1 VRFHVNGIPIDAE
14 PKPGQSART
23 LLRETGHVEVKKGCD
38 AGDCG
43 ACSVLL
49 DGAPTHS
56 CIIPAMRL
64 DGRAI
69 TTAAGLAP
77 GDELHPVQ
85 EALATGFGFQCGFCS
100 PGMSVTASTLNAAD
114 LDDLDRRMKGNLCRC
129 TGYRPIREAIRASV
143 MGPVRETGAGC
154 QPGASAGAAADGG
167 AAAGG
172 GGAAAGGGSAA
183 AGGGGAAAGGGGAAV
198 GGASETDG
206 SAGSGCLTTAQTGAP
221 PAPGAHSC
229 PSDPADGPRT
239 GGVGTRPAG
248 PEDLGAAG
256 GGGGGELD
264 ATELSATPRTS
275 PADLRDP
282 SPPAPEHPVLQK
294 SCTSEQ
300 HATGRIGASAIPE
313 AARRIVQGREPFT
326 FDEPV
331 PGGPPLVLRV
341 VVSPH
346 AHARVRAID
355 TAAALAVPGVVAVFT
370 HRDVPDLRYS
380 TGRHEHR
387 TDDPDDTRM
396 LDDVVRHVGQRVVA
410 VVGETAEAAD
420 AGCRAVVVE
429 YDVLPAVFD
438 PEEAR
443 RPGAP
448 LLHPD
453 RTPAERVMA
462 AGRNVVAGFHTG
474 HGGDID
480 AALTA
485 SHTTVS
491 GEWRSSRVTHAALET
506 HGAVGWLDDDGRLV
520 IRSSTQVPFL
530 ARDELAHIFGLDR
543 DRVRVFAARVGGGF
557 GGKQELFTEDLT
569 ALAVLKLGRPVAF
582 EFSRT
587 DQFVRASLRH
597 PMRVRVTLGSD
608 AEGALTAMKLD
619 VVSDTGAYGNHAI
632 GVLFHSCAESTTLYR
647 VPVKWIDAEAV
658 YTNNPPSGAFRGYGL
673 GQVVFAVESALDA
686 LAVELGIDPF
696 DLRRINAVRE
706 GDPLHPDD
714 DEKYEEDLIWGSYGL
729 DQCLDLAQDALRRGN
744 GVEAPAGW
752 AVGEGMAASMIATM
766 APRGHIAHTT
776 ATLRPDGTYLL
787 RVGTAEF
794 GNGTSTVHRQIAATV
809 LDAPLD
815 RLELWAADTDAVRH
829 DTGAFASAGTVVAGK
844 ALFGACTALRRRMV
858 EIAVELTGGDAAPAA
873 SSTGGGGGTGVAAA
887 GGDTVAA
894 GAGGDLVA
902 AAGAGGDMVAA
913 AAHDDAGAAAS
924 GAGGLG
930 AELVA
935 SGVRVGVEIVTWE
948 RIVAA
953 APADYRSA
961 DGLTADGAEFGDFR
975 SLAFNVH
982 AARVAVDP
990 ETGTVKVLQSI
1001 QSADAGVVINPAQCR
1016 GQVEGGAAQGLG
1028 GALYEEVYVEDGVV
1042 QNPVFRTY
1050 RVPQFADVPDTE
1062 VYFAE
1067 TDDTLGP
1074 FGAKSMSESPY
1085 NPVGA
1090 AIGNAVSRALGR
1102 RGYELPFSR
1111 DRVWRLAGGE

>member
-1 VRFHVNGIPIDAE
+1 MRFEVNGSAVDAD
-14 PKPGQSART
+14 PRPGQCART

-43 ACSVLL
+43 ACSVLI
-49 DGAPTHS
+49 DGEPTHS
-56 CIIPAMRL
+56 CIVPAMRL
-64 DGRAI
+64 EGRAI

-85 EALATGFGFQCGFCS
+85 EALASGFGFQCGFCT
-100 PGMSVTASTLNAAD
+100 PGMSVTASTLCESD

-129 TGYRPIREAIRASV
+129 TGYRPIREAIRESV
-143 MGPVRETGAGC
+143 LGPVRETGPATAPNGH
-154 QPGASAGAAADGG
+154 PALALAR
-167 AAAGG
+167 
-172 GGAAAGGGSAA
+172 
-183 AGGGGAAAGGGGAAV
+183 
-198 GGASETDG
+198 DG
-206 SAGSGCLTTAQTGAP
+206 SIADAG
-221 PAPGAHSC
+221 
-229 PSDPADGPRT
+229 R
-239 GGVGTRPAG
+239 VGT
-248 PEDLGAAG
+248 
-256 GGGGGELD
+256 
-264 ATELSATPRTS
+264 S
-275 PADLRDP
+275 
-282 SPPAPEHPVLQK
+282 VV
-294 SCTSEQ
+294 
-300 HATGRIGASAIPE
+300 PE
-313 AARRIVQGREPFT
+313 AARRIVQGTEPFT

-341 VVSPH
+341 VTSPH
-346 AHARVRAID
+346 AHARITSID
-355 TAAALAVPGVVAVFT
+355 TTAALALPGVVAVFT
-370 HRDVPDLRYS
+370 HLDVPETLYS

-396 LDDVVRHVGQRVVA
+396 LDDVVRHVGQRVAA
-410 VVGETAEAAD
+410 VVAETAEAAD
-420 AGCRAVVVE
+420 AGCRAVRVE
-429 YDVLPAVFD
+429 YAVLPAVFD
-438 PEEAR
+438 PEDAR

-453 RTPAERVMA
+453 RTPEERVME

-480 AALTA
+480 EALAA
-485 SHTTVS
+485 SHATVT

-506 HGAVGWLDDDGRLV
+506 HGSVGWLDDEGRLV

-530 ARDELAHIFGLDR
+530 ARNELAHVFGLER
-543 DRVRVFAARVGGGF
+543 DRIRVFANRVGGGF

-569 ALAVLKLGRPVAF
+569 ALAVLKLGRPVAY

-597 PMRVRVTLGSD
+597 PMRVRVSLGAD
-608 AEGALTAMKLD
+608 AAGTLTAMKID
-619 VVSDTGAYGNHAI
+619 VLSDTGAYGNHAI

-647 VPVKWIDAEAV
+647 VPTKWIDAEAV

-673 GQVVFAVESALDA
+673 GQVVFAVESAMDA
-686 LAVELGIDPF
+686 LAEKLGMDPF
-696 DLRRINAVRE
+696 DLRRINAVTE
-706 GDPLHPDD
+706 GDPLHPDED
-714 DEKYEEDLIWGSYGL
+714 KYEEDLIWGSYGL

-752 AVGEGMAASMIATM
+752 AVGEGMAAAMIATM

-809 LDAPLD
+809 LDASPE

-829 DTGAFASAGTVVAGK
+829 DTGAFASAGTTVAGK
-844 ALFGACTALRRRMV
+844 ALHGACTVLRRRMID
-858 EIAVELTGGDAAPAA
+858 IAVELAGGDAD
-873 SSTGGGGGTGVAAA
+873 S
-887 GGDTVAA
+887 
-894 GAGGDLVA
+894 
-902 AAGAGGDMVAA
+902 
-913 AAHDDAGAAAS
+913 
-924 GAGGLG
+924 
-930 AELVA
+930 AEIVA
-935 SGVRVGVEIVTWE
+935 SGILAGDELVPWD

-953 APADYRSA
+953 APETMLDEH
-961 DGLTADGAEFGDFR
+961 GLTADGAEFGDFR

-1001 QSADAGVVINPAQCR
+1001 QTADAGVVINPAQCR
-1016 GQVEGGAAQGLG
+1016 GQIEGGAAQALG
-1028 GALYEEVYVEDGVV
+1028 GALYEEVMLEDGVV
-1042 QNPVFRTY
+1042 QNAVFRTY

-1067 TDDTLGP
+1067 TDDALGP

>member
-1 VRFHVNGIPIDAE
+1 MRFEVNGATVEADPR
-14 PKPGQSART
+14 PGQSART

-49 DGAPTHS
+49 DGAPTNS
-56 CIIPAMRL
+56 CIVPAVRL
-64 DGRAI
+64 EGRSI

-85 EALATGFGFQCGFCS
+85 EALAAGFGFQCGFCT
-100 PGMSVTASTLNAAD
+100 PGMSVTASTLTPDD
-114 LDDLDRRMKGNLCRC
+114 LPDLDRRMKGNLCRC

-143 MGPVRETGAGC
+143 LGPVRETGGVAETRAPRSTCTTPAVPSPTVPGSLAQPHAQDSCAPATGAGSRAGH
-154 QPGASAGAAADGG
+154 GATSPRDAHAEAGVDA
-167 AAAGG
+167 AAAG
-172 GGAAAGGGSAA
+172 
-183 AGGGGAAAGGGGAAV
+183 
-198 GGASETDG
+198 
-206 SAGSGCLTTAQTGAP
+206 
-221 PAPGAHSC
+221 
-229 PSDPADGPRT
+229 
-239 GGVGTRPAG
+239 
-248 PEDLGAAG
+248 
-256 GGGGGELD
+256 
-264 ATELSATPRTS
+264 
-275 PADLRDP
+275 
-282 SPPAPEHPVLQK
+282 
-294 SCTSEQ
+294 
-300 HATGRIGASAIPE
+300 RIGTSVVPE

-331 PGGPPLVLRV
+331 PGGPPLILRV
-341 VVSPH
+341 VTSPH
-346 AHARVRAID
+346 AHARVRSID

-370 HRDVPDLRYS
+370 HADVPDVRYS

-410 VVGETAEAAD
+410 VVAETAEAAD
-420 AGCRAVVVE
+420 AGCRAVRID

-438 PEEAR
+438 PDEAR
-443 RPGAP
+443 SPGAP

-462 AGRNVVAGFHTG
+462 AERNVVAGFHTG

-480 AALTA
+480 AALAA
-485 SHTTVS
+485 SHTTVT
-491 GEWRSSRVTHAALET
+491 GEWSSSRVTHAALET
-506 HGAVGWLDDDGRLV
+506 HGSVGWLDDEGRLV
-520 IRSSTQVPFL
+520 VRSSTQVPFL
-530 ARDELAHIFGLDR
+530 ARNELAHIFDLEPH
-543 DRVRVFAARVGGGF
+543 RVRVYATRVGGGF

-569 ALAVLKLGRPVAF
+569 ALAVLRLGRPVAY

-597 PMRVRVTLGSD
+597 PMRVRVSLGAD
-608 AEGALTAMKLD
+608 AGGTLTAMKLD
-619 VVSDTGAYGNHAI
+619 VLSDTGAYGNHAI
-632 GVLFHSCAESTTLYR
+632 GVLFHSCSESTTLYR

-686 LAVELGIDPF
+686 LAERLDIDPF
-696 DLRRINAVRE
+696 DLRRINAVKE
-706 GDPLHPDD
+706 GDRLHPDD

-752 AVGEGMAASMIATM
+752 VVGEGMAAAMIATM

-809 LDAPLD
+809 LDAAPE

-844 ALFGACTALRRRMV
+844 ALHGACTALRRRM
-858 EIAVELTGGDAAPAA
+858 IALATELAGGESAAAEAIDDVELT
-873 SSTGGGGGTGVAAA
+873 
-887 GGDTVAA
+887 
-894 GAGGDLVA
+894 
-902 AAGAGGDMVAA
+902 
-913 AAHDDAGAAAS
+913 
-924 GAGGLG
+924 
-930 AELVA
+930 A
-935 SGVRVGVEIVTWE
+935 SGVRVANEVVTWE
-948 RIVAA
+948 RIIAA
-953 APADYRSA
+953 APADHVDA
-961 DGLTADGAEFGDFR
+961 EGLTADGAEFGDLR

-982 AARVAVDP
+982 AVRVAVDP
-990 ETGTVKVLQSI
+990 ETGTVAVLQSI
-1001 QSADAGVVINPAQCR
+1001 QTADAGVVINPAQCR
-1016 GQVEGGAAQGLG
+1016 GQIEGGAAQALG
-1028 GALYEEVYVEDGVV
+1028 GALYEEVLLEDGVV

-1062 VYFAE
+1062 VYFAQ
-1067 TDDTLGP
+1067 TDDSLGP

-1090 AIGNAVSRALGR
+1090 AVGNAVSRALGR

-1111 DRVWRLAGGE
+1111 DRVWRLAGGA

>member
-1 VRFHVNGIPIDAE
+1 MKFHVNGSPVEVE
-14 PKPGQSART
+14 PRAGQCART

-49 DGAPTHS
+49 DGTPTHS
-56 CIIPAMRL
+56 CIVPAVRL
-64 DGRAI
+64 EGRAV

-77 GDELHPVQ
+77 GDDLHPVQ
-85 EALATGFGFQCGFCS
+85 EALASGFGFQCGFCS
-100 PGMSVTASTLNAAD
+100 PGMSVTASTLTADD

-143 MGPVRETGAGC
+143 LGPVRETGSGADAGGADTDTAACGAGC
-154 QPGASAGAAADGG
+154 GGHHRTPGDAGPALIAR
-167 AAAGG
+167 
-172 GGAAAGGGSAA
+172 
-183 AGGGGAAAGGGGAAV
+183 
-198 GGASETDG
+198 T
-206 SAGSGCLTTAQTGAP
+206 P
-221 PAPGAHSC
+221 PAERFDR
-229 PSDPADGPRT
+229 PSSAPAGTDLQESSAPAASPT
-239 GGVGTRPAG
+239 AGVGT
-248 PEDLGAAG
+248 
-256 GGGGGELD
+256 
-264 ATELSATPRTS
+264 S
-275 PADLRDP
+275 
-282 SPPAPEHPVLQK
+282 V
-294 SCTSEQ
+294 
-300 HATGRIGASAIPE
+300 IPE

-326 FDEPV
+326 LDEPV
-331 PGGPPLVLRV
+331 PGGPALVLRV
-341 VVSPH
+341 VTSPH

-355 TAAALAVPGVVAVFT
+355 TSEALAVPGVVAVFT
-370 HRDVPDLRYS
+370 HADVPDVRYS

-410 VVGETAEAAD
+410 VVAETAEAAD
-420 AGCRAVVVE
+420 AGCRAVRID

-438 PEEAR
+438 PEQAR

-453 RTPAERVMA
+453 RTPADRVMD

-480 AALTA
+480 AALAT
-485 SHTTVS
+485 SHATVT

-506 HGAVGWLDDDGRLV
+506 HAAVGWLDDDGRLV

-530 ARDELAHIFGLDR
+530 ARNELAHVFGLER
-543 DRVRVFAARVGGGF
+543 DRVRVYATRVGGGF

-569 ALAVLKLGRPVAF
+569 ALAVLKLGRPVAY

-597 PMRVRVTLGSD
+597 PMRVRATLGAD
-608 AEGALTAMKLD
+608 AAGRLTAMKID
-619 VVSDTGAYGNHAI
+619 VLSDTGAYGNHAI

-647 VPVKWIDAEAV
+647 VPAKWIDAEAV

-673 GQVVFAVESALDA
+673 GQVVFAVESAMDA
-686 LAVELGIDPF
+686 LAQELDIDPF

-714 DEKYEEDLIWGSYGL
+714 GETHEEDLIWGSYGL
-729 DQCLDLAQDALRRGN
+729 DQCLDLAQDALRRRN
-744 GVEAPAGW
+744 GVEAPEGW
-752 AVGEGMAASMIATM
+752 LVGEGMATAMIATM

-776 ATLRPDGTYLL
+776 ATLRGDGTYLL

-809 LDAPLD
+809 LDAAPE

-858 EIAVELTGGDAAPAA
+858 DIARELATGDAAELAVAPSAVGSRTPIGRPAA
-873 SSTGGGGGTGVAAA
+873 AY
-887 GGDTVAA
+887 GDEAPLA
-894 GAGGDLVA
+894 DS
-902 AAGAGGDMVAA
+902 
-913 AAHDDAGAAAS
+913 AS
-924 GAGGLG
+924 GRDDM
-930 AELVA
+930 EFTA
-935 SGVRVGVEIVTWE
+935 SGIRVGREVVSWG

-953 APADYRSA
+953 GGGDE
-961 DGLTADGAEFGDFR
+961 LTADGAEFGDLR

-982 AARVAVDP
+982 AVRVAVDP

-1016 GQVEGGAAQGLG
+1016 GQIEGGAAQALG
-1028 GALYEEVYVEDGVV
+1028 GALYEEVLLEDGVV

-1067 TDDTLGP
+1067 TDDSLGP

-1111 DRVWRLAGGE
+1111 DRVWRLAGGAD

>member
-1 VRFHVNGIPIDAE
+1 MKFEVNGSAVEADPR
-14 PKPGQSART
+14 PGQCART

-43 ACSVLL
+43 ACSVLI
-49 DGAPTHS
+49 DGEPTHS
-56 CIIPAMRL
+56 CIVPAMRL
-64 DGRAI
+64 EGRSI

-85 EALATGFGFQCGFCS
+85 EALASGFGFQCGFCT
-100 PGMSVTASTLNAAD
+100 PGMSVTASTLCASD

-143 MGPVRETGAGC
+143 LGPVRETGTG
-154 QPGASAGAAADGG
+154 DG
-167 AAAGG
+167 
-172 GGAAAGGGSAA
+172 
-183 AGGGGAAAGGGGAAV
+183 
-198 GGASETDG
+198 
-206 SAGSGCLTTAQTGAP
+206 
-221 PAPGAHSC
+221 
-229 PSDPADGPRT
+229 R
-239 GGVGTRPAG
+239 VGT
-248 PEDLGAAG
+248 
-256 GGGGGELD
+256 
-264 ATELSATPRTS
+264 S
-275 PADLRDP
+275 
-282 SPPAPEHPVLQK
+282 VV
-294 SCTSEQ
+294 
-300 HATGRIGASAIPE
+300 PE

-331 PGGPPLVLRV
+331 PGGPALVLRV
-341 VVSPH
+341 VTSPH
-346 AHARVRAID
+346 AHARIASID
-355 TAAALAVPGVVAVFT
+355 TSAALALPGVVAIFT
-370 HRDVPDLRYS
+370 HADVPDVRYS

-396 LDDVVRHVGQRVVA
+396 LDDVVRHVGQRVAA
-410 VVGETAEAAD
+410 VVAETAEAAD
-420 AGCRAVVVE
+420 AGCRAVRVE

-438 PEEAR
+438 PDEAR

-453 RTPAERVMA
+453 RTPEERVME

-480 AALTA
+480 TALAA
-485 SHTTVS
+485 SHVTVT

-506 HGAVGWLDDDGRLV
+506 HGSVGWLDEDGRLV

-530 ARDELAHIFGLDR
+530 ARNELAHVFGLER
-543 DRVRVFAARVGGGF
+543 DRIRVFANRVGGGF

-569 ALAVLKLGRPVAF
+569 ALAVLKLGRPVAY

-597 PMRVRVTLGSD
+597 PMRVRTTLGAD
-608 AEGALTAMKLD
+608 ADGRLTAMKLD
-619 VVSDTGAYGNHAI
+619 VLSDTGAYGNHAI

-673 GQVVFAVESALDA
+673 GQVVFAVESAMDA
-686 LAVELGIDPF
+686 LSEELGIDPF

-706 GDPLHPDD
+706 GDPLHPDED
-714 DEKYEEDLIWGSYGL
+714 KYEEDLIWGSYGL

-744 GVEAPAGW
+744 GVDAPDGW
-752 AVGEGMAASMIATM
+752 AVGEGMAAAMIATM

-776 ATLRPDGTYLL
+776 ATLRRDGTYLL

-809 LDAPLD
+809 LDADPE

-829 DTGAFASAGTVVAGK
+829 DTGAFASAGTTVAGK
-844 ALFGACTALRRRMV
+844 ALHAACTVLRRRMID
-858 EIAVELTGGDAAPAA
+858 IAVSLTGAEATDAEVVASGVSVAGELVPWERIVDAAPA
-873 SSTGGGGGTGVAAA
+873 T
-887 GGDTVAA
+887 
-894 GAGGDLVA
+894 
-902 AAGAGGDMVAA
+902 MR
-913 AAHDDAGAAAS
+913 DDH
-924 GAGGLG
+924 
-930 AELVA
+930 
-935 SGVRVGVEIVTWE
+935 
-948 RIVAA
+948 
-953 APADYRSA
+953 
-961 DGLTADGAEFGDFR
+961 GLTADGAEFGDLR

-982 AARVAVDP
+982 AVRVAVDP

-1001 QSADAGVVINPAQCR
+1001 QTADAGVVINPAQCR
-1016 GQVEGGAAQGLG
+1016 GQIEGGAAQALG
-1028 GALYEEVYVEDGVV
+1028 GALYEEVMLEDGVV

>member
-1 VRFHVNGIPIDAE
+1 MKFEVNGVLVEAE
-14 PKPGQSART
+14 PRAGQCART
-23 LLRETGHVEVKKGCD
+23 LLRESGHVEVKKGCD

-49 DGAPTHS
+49 DGEPTHS
-56 CIIPAMRL
+56 CIVPAMRL
-64 DGRAI
+64 EGRAI

-85 EALATGFGFQCGFCS
+85 EAIAGGFGFQCGFCS
-100 PGMSVTASTLNAAD
+100 PGMSVTASTLTAD
-114 LDDLDRRMKGNLCRC
+114 DLPDLDRRMKGNLCRC

-143 MGPVRETGAGC
+143 LGPVRETGAC
-154 QPGASAGAAADGG
+154 AAPSPGETREVRADSLPSRPCGATHHG
-167 AAAGG
+167 
-172 GGAAAGGGSAA
+172 
-183 AGGGGAAAGGGGAAV
+183 
-198 GGASETDG
+198 TDRREE
-206 SAGSGCLTTAQTGAP
+206 SG
-221 PAPGAHSC
+221 
-229 PSDPADGPRT
+229 R
-239 GGVGTRPAG
+239 VGT
-248 PEDLGAAG
+248 
-256 GGGGGELD
+256 
-264 ATELSATPRTS
+264 S
-275 PADLRDP
+275 
-282 SPPAPEHPVLQK
+282 VV
-294 SCTSEQ
+294 
-300 HATGRIGASAIPE
+300 PE

-341 VVSPH
+341 VTSPH
-346 AHARVRAID
+346 AHARIVSID
-355 TAAALAVPGVVAVFT
+355 TTAALAIPGVVAVFT
-370 HRDVPDLRYS
+370 HEDVPDIRYS
-380 TGRHEHR
+380 SGRHEHR

-420 AGCRAVVVE
+420 AGCRAIRIE

-438 PEEAR
+438 PEDAR

-453 RTPAERVMA
+453 RTPDERVMDA
-462 AGRNVVAGFHTG
+462 ARNVVAGFHEG
-474 HGGDID
+474 FGGDVD
-480 AALTA
+480 AALAA
-485 SHTTVS
+485 SHTTVT
-491 GEWRSSRVTHAALET
+491 GEWRSARVTHAALET

-530 ARDELAHIFGLDR
+530 ARNELAHIFALEPDR
-543 DRVRVFAARVGGGF
+543 IRVYATRVGGGF
-557 GGKQELFTEDLT
+557 GGKQEIFTEDLT
-569 ALAVLKLGRPVAF
+569 ALAVLKLGRPVAY

-608 AEGALTAMKLD
+608 AVGTLTAMKLD
-619 VVSDTGAYGNHAI
+619 VLSDTGAYGNHAI

-673 GQVVFAVESALDA
+673 GQVVFAVESAMDA
-686 LAVELGIDPF
+686 LAEELDIDPF

-706 GDPLHPDD
+706 GDPLHPDT

-729 DQCLDLAQDALRRGN
+729 DQCLDLTQDALRRGN
-744 GVEAPAGW
+744 GVDAPAGW
-752 AVGEGMAASMIATM
+752 LVGEGMAAAMIATM

-809 LDAPLD
+809 LDAAPQ

-829 DTGAFASAGTVVAGK
+829 DTGAFASAGTTVAGK
-844 ALFGACTALRRRMV
+844 ALHAACTVLRRRMV
-858 EIAVELTGGDAAPAA
+858 AIAEELAGTDA
-873 SSTGGGGGTGVAAA
+873 TT
-887 GGDTVAA
+887 
-894 GAGGDLVA
+894 GAGE
-902 AAGAGGDMVAA
+902 GA
-913 AAHDDAGAAAS
+913 
-924 GAGGLG
+924 

-935 SGVRVGVEIVTWE
+935 SGVRVGGTVVSWE
-948 RIVAA
+948 RIIAA
-953 APADYRSA
+953 APADFRDD
-961 DGLTADGAEFGDFR
+961 DGLTADGAEFGDLR

-1016 GQVEGGAAQGLG
+1016 GQIEGGAAQALG
-1028 GALYEEVYVEDGVV
+1028 GALYEEVMLENGVV

-1111 DRVWRLAGGE
+1111 DRVWRLAAGPDLAGTR

>member
-1 VRFHVNGIPIDAE
+1 MKFEVNGSAVEADPR
-14 PKPGQSART
+14 PGQCART

-43 ACSVLL
+43 ACSVLI
-49 DGAPTHS
+49 DGEPTHS
-56 CIIPAMRL
+56 CIVPAMRL
-64 DGRAI
+64 EGRSI

-85 EALATGFGFQCGFCS
+85 EALASGFGFQCGFCT
-100 PGMSVTASTLNAAD
+100 PGMSVTASTLCASD

-143 MGPVRETGAGC
+143 LGPVRETGTG
-154 QPGASAGAAADGG
+154 DG
-167 AAAGG
+167 
-172 GGAAAGGGSAA
+172 
-183 AGGGGAAAGGGGAAV
+183 
-198 GGASETDG
+198 
-206 SAGSGCLTTAQTGAP
+206 
-221 PAPGAHSC
+221 
-229 PSDPADGPRT
+229 R
-239 GGVGTRPAG
+239 VGT
-248 PEDLGAAG
+248 
-256 GGGGGELD
+256 
-264 ATELSATPRTS
+264 S
-275 PADLRDP
+275 
-282 SPPAPEHPVLQK
+282 VV
-294 SCTSEQ
+294 
-300 HATGRIGASAIPE
+300 PE
-313 AARRIVQGREPFT
+313 AAQRIVQGREPFT

-331 PGGPPLVLRV
+331 PGGPALVLRV
-341 VVSPH
+341 VTSPH
-346 AHARVRAID
+346 AHARITSID
-355 TAAALAVPGVVAVFT
+355 TSAALALPGVVAVFT
-370 HRDVPDLRYS
+370 HADVPDVRYS

-396 LDDVVRHVGQRVVA
+396 LDDVVRHVGQRVAA
-410 VVGETAEAAD
+410 VVAETAEAAD
-420 AGCRAVVVE
+420 AGCRAVRVE

-438 PEEAR
+438 PDEAR

-453 RTPAERVMA
+453 RTPDERVME

-480 AALTA
+480 AALAA
-485 SHTTVS
+485 SHVTVT

-506 HGAVGWLDDDGRLV
+506 HGSVGWLDEDGRLV

-530 ARDELAHIFGLDR
+530 ARNELAHVFGLER
-543 DRVRVFAARVGGGF
+543 DRIRVFANRVGGGF

-569 ALAVLKLGRPVAF
+569 ALAVLKLGRPVAY

-597 PMRVRVTLGSD
+597 PMRVRTTLGAD
-608 AEGALTAMKLD
+608 ADGRLTAMKLD
-619 VVSDTGAYGNHAI
+619 VLSDTGAYGNHAI

-673 GQVVFAVESALDA
+673 GQVVFAVESAMDA
-686 LAVELGIDPF
+686 LSEELGIDPF

-706 GDPLHPDD
+706 GDPLQPDD
-714 DEKYEEDLIWGSYGL
+714 DKYEEDLIWGSYGL

-744 GVEAPAGW
+744 GVDAPDGW
-752 AVGEGMAASMIATM
+752 AVGEGMAAAMIATM

-776 ATLRPDGTYLL
+776 ATLRRDGTYLL

-809 LDAPLD
+809 LDADPE

-829 DTGAFASAGTVVAGK
+829 DTGAFASAGTTVAGK
-844 ALFGACTALRRRMV
+844 ALHAACTVLRRRMID
-858 EIAVELTGGDAAPAA
+858 IAVSLTGAEATDAEVVASGVSVAGELVPWERIVDAAPA
-873 SSTGGGGGTGVAAA
+873 T
-887 GGDTVAA
+887 
-894 GAGGDLVA
+894 
-902 AAGAGGDMVAA
+902 MR
-913 AAHDDAGAAAS
+913 DDH
-924 GAGGLG
+924 
-930 AELVA
+930 
-935 SGVRVGVEIVTWE
+935 
-948 RIVAA
+948 
-953 APADYRSA
+953 
-961 DGLTADGAEFGDFR
+961 GLTADGAEFGDLR

-982 AARVAVDP
+982 AVRVAVDP

-1001 QSADAGVVINPAQCR
+1001 QTADAGVVINPAQCR
-1016 GQVEGGAAQGLG
+1016 GQIEGGAAQALG
-1028 GALYEEVYVEDGVV
+1028 GALYEEVMLEDGVV

>member
-1 VRFHVNGIPIDAE
+1 MRFEVNGAPVEVD
-14 PKPGQSART
+14 PRPGQSART
-23 LLRETGHVEVKKGCD
+23 LLREAGHVEVKKGCD

-49 DGAPTHS
+49 DGTPTHS

-64 DGRAI
+64 EGRAI

-85 EALATGFGFQCGFCS
+85 EALAAGFGFQCGFCT
-100 PGMSVTASTLNAAD
+100 PGMSVTASTLTAD
-114 LDDLDRRMKGNLCRC
+114 DLPDLDRRMKGNLCRC
-129 TGYRPIREAIRASV
+129 TGYRPIREAIRQSV
-143 MGPVRETGAGC
+143 LGPVRETGARTPDPSC
-154 QPGASAGAAADGG
+154 GASCEGHGETAASGPSPAG
-167 AAAGG
+167 
-172 GGAAAGGGSAA
+172 
-183 AGGGGAAAGGGGAAV
+183 
-198 GGASETDG
+198 
-206 SAGSGCLTTAQTGAP
+206 
-221 PAPGAHSC
+221 
-229 PSDPADGPRT
+229 R
-239 GGVGTRPAG
+239 VGT
-248 PEDLGAAG
+248 
-256 GGGGGELD
+256 
-264 ATELSATPRTS
+264 S
-275 PADLRDP
+275 
-282 SPPAPEHPVLQK
+282 VV
-294 SCTSEQ
+294 
-300 HATGRIGASAIPE
+300 PE
-313 AARRIVQGREPFT
+313 AARRLVQGREPFT

-341 VVSPH
+341 VTSPH
-346 AHARVRAID
+346 AHARVVSID
-355 TAAALAVPGVVAVFT
+355 TAAARAIPGVVAVFT
-370 HRDVPDLRYS
+370 HEDVPAVRYS

-420 AGCRAVVVE
+420 AGCRAIDIE
-429 YDVLPAVFD
+429 YEVLPEVFD
-438 PEEAR
+438 PEQAR
-443 RPGAP
+443 QPGAP
-448 LLHPD
+448 LLHPE
-453 RTPAERVMA
+453 RTPDERVME
-462 AGRNVVAGFHTG
+462 AGRNVVAGFHVG
-474 HGGDID
+474 HGGDIE
-480 AALTA
+480 AALDA
-485 SHTTVS
+485 SHTTVT

-506 HGAVGWLDDDGRLV
+506 HGAIGWLDDEGRLV

-530 ARDELAHIFGLDR
+530 ARDELAHVFGLER
-543 DRVRVFAARVGGGF
+543 DRVRVYATRVGGGF

-569 ALAVLKLGRPVAF
+569 ALAVLKLGRPVAY

-597 PMRVRVTLGSD
+597 PMRVKTTLGAD
-608 AEGALTAMKLD
+608 ADGTLTAMKID
-619 VVSDTGAYGNHAI
+619 VLSDTGAYGNHAI

-673 GQVVFAVESALDA
+673 GQVVFAVESAMDA
-686 LAVELGIDPF
+686 LAEALDIDPF

-706 GDPLHPDD
+706 GDSLHPDD
-714 DEKYEEDLIWGSYGL
+714 GEEPHEEDLIWGSYGL
-729 DQCLDLAQDALRRGN
+729 DQCLDLAQEALRRGN
-744 GVEAPAGW
+744 GAEAPADW
-752 AVGEGMAASMIATM
+752 LVGEGMAAAMIATM
-766 APRGHIAHTT
+766 APRGHIAHTS

-809 LDAPLD
+809 LDAAPE

-844 ALFGACTALRRRMV
+844 ALYGACLALKRRML
-858 EIAVELTGGDAAPAA
+858 ALAADLTRSDAAEAEVVA
-873 SSTGGGGGTGVAAA
+873 SGIRSGGQVVSWAQI
-887 GGDTVAA
+887 VEAA
-894 GAGGDLVA
+894 GA
-902 AAGAGGDMVAA
+902 
-913 AAHDDAGAAAS
+913 
-924 GAGGLG
+924 
-930 AELVA
+930 AE
-935 SGVRVGVEIVTWE
+935 
-948 RIVAA
+948 
-953 APADYRSA
+953 
-961 DGLTADGAEFGDFR
+961 LTADGAEFGDFR

-982 AARVAVDP
+982 AVRVAVDP

-1016 GQVEGGAAQGLG
+1016 GQIEGGAAQALG
-1028 GALYEEVYVEDGVV
+1028 GALYEEVHLEDGVV

-1111 DRVWRLAGGE
+1111 DRVWRLAGGDAA

>member
-1 VRFHVNGIPIDAE
+1 MRFEVNGTAVEADPR
-14 PKPGQSART
+14 PGQSART
-23 LLRETGHVEVKKGCD
+23 LLREAGHVEVKKGCD

-49 DGAPTHS
+49 DGTPTHS

-64 DGRAI
+64 EGRAI
-69 TTAAGLAP
+69 TTGAGLAP

-85 EALATGFGFQCGFCS
+85 EALATGFGFQCGFCT
-100 PGMSVTASTLNAAD
+100 PGMSVTASTLTPDD
-114 LDDLDRRMKGNLCRC
+114 LGDLDRRMKGNLCRC

-143 MGPVRETGAGC
+143 RGPVRETGSAAPAAAPAGC
-154 QPGASAGAAADGG
+154 GG
-167 AAAGG
+167 ACAGHD
-172 GGAAAGGGSAA
+172 
-183 AGGGGAAAGGGGAAV
+183 
-198 GGASETDG
+198 T
-206 SAGSGCLTTAQTGAP
+206 P
-221 PAPGAHSC
+221 PAD
-229 PSDPADGPRT
+229 PSLTAASTPA
-239 GGVGTRPAG
+239 
-248 PEDLGAAG
+248 
-256 GGGGGELD
+256 
-264 ATELSATPRTS
+264 
-275 PADLRDP
+275 PADLQ
-282 SPPAPEHPVLQK
+282 EV
-294 SCTSEQ
+294 CTPTDAAASV
-300 HATGRIGASAIPE
+300 TGRVGTSVIPE

-341 VVSPH
+341 VTSPH
-346 AHARVRAID
+346 AHARVVSID
-355 TAAALAVPGVVAVFT
+355 TTAARAVPGVVAVFT
-370 HRDVPDLRYS
+370 HDDVPDVRYS

-396 LDDVVRHVGQRVVA
+396 LDDVVRHVGQRVAA
-410 VVGETAEAAD
+410 VVAETAEAAD
-420 AGCRAVVVE
+420 AGCRAVQVE

-453 RTPAERVMA
+453 RTPDERVMD
-462 AGRNVVAGFHTG
+462 AGRNVVAGFHVG

-480 AALTA
+480 AALAA
-485 SHTTVS
+485 SHTTVT

-506 HGAVGWLDDDGRLV
+506 HGAVGWIDDGGRLV

-530 ARDELAHIFGLDR
+530 VRNELAHVFDLER
-543 DRVRVFAARVGGGF
+543 DRVRVYAARVGGGF

-569 ALAVLKLGRPVAF
+569 ALAVLRLGRPVAY

-597 PMRVRVTLGSD
+597 PMRVRTTLGAD
-608 AEGALTAMKLD
+608 ADGTLTAMKLD
-619 VVSDTGAYGNHAI
+619 VLSDTGAYGNHAI

-647 VPVKWIDAEAV
+647 VPTKWIDAEAV

-673 GQVVFAVESALDA
+673 GQVVFAVESAMDA
-686 LAVELGIDPF
+686 LAQELDIDPF

-706 GDPLHPDD
+706 GDSLHPDNG
-714 DEKYEEDLIWGSYGL
+714 EEPHEEDLIWGSYGL

-744 GVEAPAGW
+744 GVTAPEGW
-752 AVGEGMAASMIATM
+752 VVGEGMAAAMIATM
-766 APRGHIAHTT
+766 APRGHIAHTS

-794 GNGTSTVHRQIAATV
+794 GNGTATVHRQIAATV
-809 LDAPLD
+809 LDATPD

-844 ALFGACTALRRRMV
+844 ALYGACLSLKRRM
-858 EIAVELTGGDAAPAA
+858 IAIAAELSGADAAEAEVTA
-873 SSTGGGGGTGVAAA
+873 SGISFAGETVTWARIVEA
-887 GGDTVAA
+887 GG
-894 GAGGDLVA
+894 
-902 AAGAGGDMVAA
+902 
-913 AAHDDAGAAAS
+913 
-924 GAGGLG
+924 
-930 AELVA
+930 
-935 SGVRVGVEIVTWE
+935 
-948 RIVAA
+948 
-953 APADYRSA
+953 A
-961 DGLTADGAEFGDFR
+961 DGLTADGAEFGEVR

-982 AARVAVDP
+982 AVRVAVDP

-1016 GQVEGGAAQGLG
+1016 GQIEGGAAQALG
-1028 GALYEEVYVEDGVV
+1028 GALYEEVYLEDGVV

-1062 VYFAE
+1062 VYFAA

-1111 DRVWRLAGGE
+1111 DRVWRLAGGGAA

>member
-1 VRFHVNGIPIDAE
+1 VRFDVNGTPVEAD
-14 PKPGQSART
+14 PRPGQSART

-49 DGAPTHS
+49 DGEPTHS

-64 DGRAI
+64 EGRSI

-85 EALATGFGFQCGFCS
+85 EALAAGFGFQCGFCT
-100 PGMSVTASTLNAAD
+100 PGMSVTASTLTPDD
-114 LDDLDRRMKGNLCRC
+114 LPDLDRRMKGNLCRC
-129 TGYRPIREAIRASV
+129 TGYRPIREAIRESV
-143 MGPVRETGAGC
+143 LGPVRETGSG
-154 QPGASAGAAADGG
+154 AGAGAGARSGCMTGG
-167 AAAGG
+167 AHD
-172 GGAAAGGGSAA
+172 
-183 AGGGGAAAGGGGAAV
+183 
-198 GGASETDG
+198 ASQGPQRPSCPTDH
-206 SAGSGCLTTAQTGAP
+206 ADE
-221 PAPGAHSC
+221 PAPG
-229 PSDPADGPRT
+229 
-239 GGVGTRPAG
+239 
-248 PEDLGAAG
+248 
-256 GGGGGELD
+256 
-264 ATELSATPRTS
+264 
-275 PADLRDP
+275 
-282 SPPAPEHPVLQK
+282 
-294 SCTSEQ
+294 
-300 HATGRIGASAIPE
+300 GRVGASVVPE

-331 PGGPPLVLRV
+331 PGGPPLILRV
-341 VVSPH
+341 VTSPH
-346 AHARVRAID
+346 AHARVRSVD
-355 TAAALAVPGVVAVFT
+355 TSAALAVPGVVAVFT
-370 HRDVPDLRYS
+370 HEDVPDVRYS

-410 VVGETAEAAD
+410 VVAETADAAD
-420 AGCRAVVVE
+420 AGCRAVVVD

-443 RPGAP
+443 QPGAP

-462 AGRNVVAGFHTG
+462 AERNVVAGFHLG

-480 AALTA
+480 AALAA
-485 SHTTVS
+485 SHTTVT
-491 GEWRSSRVTHAALET
+491 GEWSSSRVTHAALET

-530 ARDELAHIFGLDR
+530 ARDELAHVFGLER
-543 DRVRVFAARVGGGF
+543 DRVRVYATRVGGGF

-569 ALAVLKLGRPVAF
+569 ALAVLKLGRPVAY

-597 PMRVRVTLGSD
+597 PMRVRTTLGAD
-608 AEGALTAMKLD
+608 ADGTLTAMKLD
-619 VVSDTGAYGNHAI
+619 VLSDTGAYGNHAI

-686 LAVELGIDPF
+686 LAIELGIDPF
-696 DLRRINAVRE
+696 DIRRINAVRE
-706 GDPLHPDD
+706 GDSLHPD
-714 DEKYEEDLIWGSYGL
+714 EGETHEEDLIWGSYGL

-752 AVGEGMAASMIATM
+752 AVGEGMAAAMIATM
-766 APRGHIAHTT
+766 APRGHIAHTS
-776 ATLRPDGTYLL
+776 ATLRPDGTYVL

-809 LDAPLD
+809 LDAAPE
-815 RLELWAADTDAVRH
+815 RLTLWAADTDAVRH

-844 ALFGACTALRRRMV
+844 ALHGACTVLRRRIV
-858 EIAVELTGGDAAPAA
+858 GIAAELTGGDAA
-873 SSTGGGGGTGVAAA
+873 
-887 GGDTVAA
+887 
-894 GAGGDLVA
+894 
-902 AAGAGGDMVAA
+902 
-913 AAHDDAGAAAS
+913 
-924 GAGGLG
+924 G
-930 AELVA
+930 AEFVA
-935 SGVRVGVEIVTWE
+935 SGVRLGAEVVTWD
-948 RIVAA
+948 RIVDA
-953 APADYRSA
+953 APADQRTD
-961 DGLTADGAEFGDFR
+961 DGLTADGAEFGDLR

-982 AARVAVDP
+982 AVRVAVDP
-990 ETGTVKVLQSI
+990 ETGTVKVLQSV

-1016 GQVEGGAAQGLG
+1016 GQIEGGAAQALG
-1028 GALYEEVYVEDGVV
+1028 GALYEEVYLEDGVV

-1111 DRVWRLAGGE
+1111 DRVWRLAGGA